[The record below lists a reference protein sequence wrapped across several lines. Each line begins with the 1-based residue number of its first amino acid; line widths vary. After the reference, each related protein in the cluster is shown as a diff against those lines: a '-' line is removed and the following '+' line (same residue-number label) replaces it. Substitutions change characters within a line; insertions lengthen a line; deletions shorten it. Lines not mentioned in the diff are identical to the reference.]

1 MKDRA
6 FSPSG
11 DTNMDDLDARRA
23 VENEPVDGDPRDPGL
38 EPELEAEKEVDVGD
52 LSDAEAGLDAE
63 AGASGAEDEA
73 GSDAETAASEPEAGA
88 EAESEEAEEAE
99 PEESE
104 EPDLYDEGGV
114 VTAGL
119 VVAPPEHGAE
129 DAVRLYLRTIGRVP
143 LLTREDEVRLAKR
156 IEQNDMSAKNALIEA
171 NLRLVVSIAKR
182 YSGRGLTL
190 LDLIQEGNLGL
201 IRAVEKFDW
210 RRGFKFSTYATWWI
224 RQAITRALADQS
236 RTIRIPVHMVERMNR
251 VARAKRALIQKH
263 NREPTPEEIGELV
276 EMPGKKVEEILKLGQ
291 EPVSL
296 EAPVG
301 GEEGDASL
309 GEFIEDAATD
319 RPLEIVANRIR
330 DRDLQKVL
338 DSLPWRERKVIE
350 LRYGLGDKGPMT
362 LEDIGHEVGVTR
374 ERVRQIESKT
384 LAMLKSS
391 GGADRLAGTADE
403 A

>member
-1 MKDRA
+1 MKAEEDSVLSSNGRSA
-6 FSPSG
+6 
-11 DTNMDDLDARRA
+11 DD
-23 VENEPVDGDPRDPGL
+23 VEPAPLGG
-38 EPELEAEKEVDVGD
+38 G
-52 LSDAEAGLDAE
+52 
-63 AGASGAEDEA
+63 EDERA
-73 GSDAETAASEPEAGA
+73 PH
-88 EAESEEAEEAE
+88 
-99 PEESE
+99 
-104 EPDLYDEGGV
+104 DLYDEGGV
-114 VTAGL
+114 VTAGI
-119 VVAPPEHGAE
+119 VVAPPEQGAE
-129 DAVRLYLRTIGRVP
+129 DAVRLYLRSIGRVR

-156 IEQNDMSAKNALIEA
+156 VEQNDMSAKNSLIEA

-182 YSGRGLTL
+182 YTGRGLTL

-251 VARAKRALIQKH
+251 VARAKRQFLQKN
-263 NREPTPEEIGELV
+263 NREPTPEEIAPLV
-276 EMPGKKVEEILKLGQ
+276 EMPAKKVEEILKLGQ

-301 GEEGDASL
+301 SEEGDAAL
-309 GEFIEDAATD
+309 GDFIADAAVD

-330 DRDLQKVL
+330 DADLQAVL
-338 DSLPWRERKVIE
+338 DSLPWRERRVIE
-350 LRYGLGDKGPMT
+350 LRYGLGAEGPMT
-362 LEDIGHEVGVTR
+362 LEDIGQEVGVTR

-391 GGADRLAGTADE
+391 GGADRLEGTYE
-403 A
+403 EP

>member
-1 MKDRA
+1 MNDRA
-6 FSPSG
+6 YPLQG
-11 DTNMDDLDARRA
+11 DTDADELDARNA
-23 VENEPVDGDPRDPGL
+23 AEGAGVGPEPVG
-38 EPELEAEKEVDVGD
+38 ELGVEAEREPLAED
-52 LSDAEAGLDAE
+52 LNA
-63 AGASGAEDEA
+63 AEDEL
-73 GSDAETAASEPEAGA
+73 DPETEAAAPPEAKVAAEPEA
-88 EAESEEAEEAE
+88 EEEAE
-99 PEESE
+99 PEESEAEEPESE

-119 VVAPPEHGAE
+119 VVSAPEQGAE

-156 IEQNDMSAKNALIEA
+156 IEMNDMTAKNSLIEA

-263 NREPTPEEIGELV
+263 NREPTSEEIGELV
-276 EMPGKKVEEILKLGQ
+276 EMPAKKVDEILKLGQ

-309 GEFIEDAATD
+309 GEFIEDSATD
-319 RPLEIVANRIR
+319 RPLEIVANRMR
-330 DRDLQKVL
+330 DHDLQKVL
-338 DSLPWRERKVIE
+338 DSLEWRERKVIE

>member
-1 MKDRA
+1 MTERH
-6 FSPSG
+6 P
-11 DTNMDDLDARRA
+11 LDALAELVQPFDNDPNGWDDVLRRA
-23 VENEPVDGDPRDPGL
+23 HALSKAGGAARDEHRDGADRMTERVYQPNRGPDP
-38 EPELEAEKEVDVGD
+38 PEL
-52 LSDAEAGLDAE
+52 
-63 AGASGAEDEA
+63 
-73 GSDAETAASEPEAGA
+73 P
-88 EAESEEAEEAE
+88 EEAEEHE
-99 PEESE
+99 E
-104 EPDLYDEGGV
+104 EPADLFDEGGV
-114 VTAGL
+114 VTSGL
-119 VVAPPEHGAE
+119 PVPPPQQGAE
-129 DAVRLYLRTIGRVP
+129 DAVRLYLRSIGRVP

-156 IEQNDMSAKNALIEA
+156 IEANDMSATNGLIEA

-182 YSGRGLTL
+182 YTGRGLTL

-251 VARAKRALIQKH
+251 VAQAKRAFIQQH
-263 NREPTPEEIGELV
+263 NREPTPEEIGEMV
-276 EMPGKKVEEILKLGQ
+276 EMPASRVEEILKLSQ

-301 GEEGDASL
+301 GEAGDASL
-309 GEFIEDAATD
+309 GDFIEDDATD
-319 RPLEIVANRIR
+319 RPFEVVANRIR
-330 DRDLQKVL
+330 DADLQDVL
-338 DSLPWRERKVIE
+338 DKLPWRERRVIE

-362 LEDIGHEVGVTR
+362 LEDIGREVGVTR

-403 A
+403 AQ

>member
-1 MKDRA
+1 MNKRD
-6 FSPSG
+6 P
-11 DTNMDDLDARRA
+11 LDALAELVEPFDNDPNGWDDVLRRA
-23 VENEPVDGDPRDPGL
+23 HALSKAGGAARDGARDGADHMSERVYEHDRGAGPPEFPDEVEEQ
-38 EPELEAEKEVDVGD
+38 E
-52 LSDAEAGLDAE
+52 
-63 AGASGAEDEA
+63 
-73 GSDAETAASEPEAGA
+73 
-88 EAESEEAEEAE
+88 
-99 PEESE
+99 E
-104 EPDLYDEGGV
+104 EPADLYDEGGV
-114 VTAGL
+114 VTSGL
-119 VVAPPEHGAE
+119 PVPPPQQGAE
-129 DAVRLYLRTIGRVP
+129 DAVRLYLRSIGRVP

-156 IEQNDMSAKNALIEA
+156 IEANDMSAKNGLIEA

-182 YSGRGLTL
+182 YTGRGLTL

-251 VARAKRALIQKH
+251 VARATRSFTQQH
-263 NREPTPEEIGELV
+263 NREPTPQEIGDLV
-276 EMPGKKVEEILKLGQ
+276 EMPANKVEEILKLGQ

-309 GEFIEDAATD
+309 GDFIEDDATD
-319 RPLEIVANRIR
+319 RPLEVVANRIR
-330 DRDLQKVL
+330 DRDLLDVL
-338 DSLPWRERKVIE
+338 DKLPWRERRVIE
-350 LRYGLGDKGPMT
+350 LRYGLGEKGPMT

-391 GGADRLAGTADE
+391 GGADRLAGTTDE

>member
-1 MKDRA
+1 MSAD
-6 FSPSG
+6 
-11 DTNMDDLDARRA
+11 
-23 VENEPVDGDPRDPGL
+23 
-38 EPELEAEKEVDVGD
+38 ELEGF
-52 LSDAEAGLDAE
+52 DAP
-63 AGASGAEDEA
+63 DE
-73 GSDAETAASEPEAGA
+73 
-88 EAESEEAEEAE
+88 EEAEE
-99 PEESE
+99 PS
-104 EPDLYDEGGV
+104 DLFDPGGV

-119 VVAPPEHGAE
+119 PAAPPEHGAE
-129 DAVRLYLRTIGRVP
+129 DAVRLYLRSIGRVP

-156 IEQNDMSAKNALIEA
+156 IEQNDMSAKNSLIEA

-182 YSGRGLTL
+182 YTGRGLTL

-251 VARAKRALIQKH
+251 VARAKRSLMQQN
-263 NREPTPEEIGELV
+263 NREPSFEEIAELV
-276 EMPGKKVEEILKLGQ
+276 EMTPKKVEEILKLGQ

-309 GEFIEDAATD
+309 GDFISDEAGD
-319 RPLEIVANRIR
+319 RPLEVVANRMR
-330 DRDLQKVL
+330 DADLQQVL
-338 DSLPWRERKVIE
+338 DSLPWRERRVIE

>member
-1 MKDRA
+1 MNDRA
-6 FSPSG
+6 FPVQG
-11 DTNMDDLDARRA
+11 NTDADELDAPDA
-23 VENEPVDGDPRDPGL
+23 VGGESMGEGAVDPGL
-38 EPELEAEKEVDVGD
+38 DDVSADEGEPVAAGGPEPEDADIDEIDEPDATARPGEVAEGQDE
-52 LSDAEAGLDAE
+52 
-63 AGASGAEDEA
+63 SG
-73 GSDAETAASEPEAGA
+73 S
-88 EAESEEAEEAE
+88 EAE
-99 PEESE
+99 PESEEPESE

-119 VVAPPEHGAE
+119 TVAPPEQGAE

-156 IEQNDMSAKNALIEA
+156 IEMNDMTAKNSLIEA

-251 VARAKRALIQKH
+251 VARAKRALIQKN

-276 EMPGKKVEEILKLGQ
+276 EMPAKKVEEILKLGQ

-309 GEFIEDAATD
+309 GDFIEDAATD
-319 RPLEIVANRIR
+319 RPLEIVANRMR
-330 DRDLQKVL
+330 DHDLQKVL

-350 LRYGLGDKGPMT
+350 LRYGLGDEGPMT

>member
-1 MKDRA
+1 MSADDEELDGFDA
-6 FSPSG
+6 P
-11 DTNMDDLDARRA
+11 DAEETEEDLD
-23 VENEPVDGDPRDPGL
+23 G
-38 EPELEAEKEVDVGD
+38 VG
-52 LSDAEAGLDAE
+52 G
-63 AGASGAEDEA
+63 
-73 GSDAETAASEPEAGA
+73 PI
-88 EAESEEAEEAE
+88 
-99 PEESE
+99 
-104 EPDLYDEGGV
+104 
-114 VTAGL
+114 TAG
-119 VVAPPEHGAE
+119 VPVAPPEQGAE
-129 DAVRLYLRTIGRVP
+129 DAVRMYLRSIGRVP
-143 LLTREDEVRLAKR
+143 LITREDEVRLAKR

-251 VARAKRALIQKH
+251 VARAKRSLMQQN
-263 NREPTPEEIGELV
+263 NREPSFEEIAELV
-276 EMPGKKVEEILKLGQ
+276 EMTPKKVEEILKLGQ

-309 GEFIEDAATD
+309 GDFISDEVGD
-319 RPLEIVANRIR
+319 RPLEVVANRIR
-330 DRDLQKVL
+330 DADLQQVL
-338 DSLPWRERKVIE
+338 DSLPWRERRVIE

>member
-1 MKDRA
+1 MNDRA
-6 FSPSG
+6 YPLQG
-11 DTNMDDLDARRA
+11 DTDADGLDARNA
-23 VENEPVDGDPRDPGL
+23 VEGEGVGGEPVG
-38 EPELEAEKEVDVGD
+38 EP
-52 LSDAEAGLDAE
+52 DAEAETGPK
-63 AGASGAEDEA
+63 AEDLN
-73 GSDAETAASEPEAGA
+73 ASEDELDPETGAAPDAKGAGEA
-88 EAESEEAEEAE
+88 QPEAESQESEAEEPESEE
-99 PEESE
+99 PESE

-119 VVAPPEHGAE
+119 VVAPPEQGAE

-156 IEQNDMSAKNALIEA
+156 IEMNDMTAKNSLIEA

-182 YSGRGLTL
+182 YNGRGLTL

-251 VARAKRALIQKH
+251 VARAKRSLIQKH
-263 NREPTPEEIGELV
+263 NREPTSEEIGELV
-276 EMPGKKVEEILKLGQ
+276 EMPAKKVDEILKLGQ

-309 GEFIEDAATD
+309 GEFIEDSATD
-319 RPLEIVANRIR
+319 RPLEIVANRMR
-330 DRDLQKVL
+330 DDDLQKVL

-350 LRYGLGDKGPMT
+350 LRYGLGDEGPMT